1 MKEKSCFSYKFVND
15 VCVVGGVQE
24 PDDEDD
30 GEPFFSADV
39 KGDHSCYSED
49 YSPSISSVG
58 W

>member
-39 KGDHSCYSED
+39 ILFSFPFLLSNSQIKT
-49 YSPSISSVG
+49 
-58 W
+58 